1 MTFSAKKNAFI
12 GCKRL
17 PRFVFVCY
25 IKFMVQVSPTAAEHI
40 GYLRKQENMPEAVP
54 LRISVNEGGCS
65 GFSYKLDFEK
75 NSAGPADK
83 VFQSSGIQLIV
94 EGKSLLYL
102 MGMTLD
108 FQGGLNGRG
117 FIFSNPNAKETCGC
131 GSSFG
136 V

>member
-1 MTFSAKKNAFI
+1 
-12 GCKRL
+12 
-17 PRFVFVCY
+17 
-25 IKFMVQVSPTAAEHI
+25 MVQVSPSAAEHI
-40 GYLRKQENMPEAVP
+40 SYLRKQESMSGNMP

-65 GFSYKLDFEK
+65 GFSYKLDFEEK
-75 NSAGPADK
+75 EAGPADK
-83 VFQSSGIQLIV
+83 MFQSNGVRLVV